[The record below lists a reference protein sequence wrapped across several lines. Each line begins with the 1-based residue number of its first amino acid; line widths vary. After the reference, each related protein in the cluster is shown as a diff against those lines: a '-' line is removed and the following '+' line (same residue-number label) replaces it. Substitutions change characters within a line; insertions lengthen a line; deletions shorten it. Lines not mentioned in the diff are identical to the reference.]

1 MTKKKPKTKTKTK
14 TKAKK
19 KRIPLASPPTQ
30 RGKGPKLDKLKKI
43 AKYTGYTLAALDALS
58 LAYLYANRNTPGYYN
73 VMSGPG

>member
-1 MTKKKPKTKTKTK
+1 MTKKKSKTKTKP
-14 TKAKK
+14 KK
-19 KRIPLASPPTQ
+19 KTAQ

-73 VMSGPG
+73 VISGPGYGGGMS